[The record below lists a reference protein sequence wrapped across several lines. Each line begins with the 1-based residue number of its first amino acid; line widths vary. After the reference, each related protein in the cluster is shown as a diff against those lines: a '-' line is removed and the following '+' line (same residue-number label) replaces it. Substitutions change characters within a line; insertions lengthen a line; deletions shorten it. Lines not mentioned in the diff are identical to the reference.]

1 MEKPSIVDLKEIC
14 GRAWDV
20 PACEVALLLNP
31 QSTEVVH
38 TRGTSVRLLV
48 SQRHDVLCG
57 PNPARLIVEGALKE
71 LEESVPLRRGAAE
84 DLRRQLA
91 AQQHRVADGIAQRDR
106 LRAMLG
112 LPAVGADGHEANAA
126 PSEAP
131 RTTAGSDLTGRR
143 VVMDLAEVQRVVA
156 EAVDAERKDIAL
168 TIGSFAGMSPQPERK
183 TLEGVAEMVRRR
195 VGHPADS
202 DLDERGA
209 CRCGCMP
216 DREEPVWFNA
226 RAMMGVAPW

>member
-1 MEKPSIVDLKEIC
+1 MEKLSIVDLKEIC

-38 TRGTSVRLLV
+38 TRGTNVRLLV
-48 SQRHDVLCG
+48 SQRHSVQGG

-71 LEESVPLRRGAAE
+71 VEESIPLRRGAAE
-84 DLRRQLA
+84 ELRRQLA

-156 EAVDAERKDIAL
+156 EAVDLERKAIAL
-168 TIGSFAGMSPQPERK
+168 LLGDYAASLPEDLRPAIAGA
-183 TLEGVAEMVRRR
+183 VEMVQQR
-195 VGHPADS
+195 VG
-202 DLDERGA
+202 R
-209 CRCGCMP
+209 
-216 DREEPVWFNA
+216 
-226 RAMMGVAPW
+226 RAVSVPYQSKVGES